1 MGAKQDADFGGYATK
16 AGVKCSDGRIIQPE
30 AFKHMDGLEVPLVW
44 QHGHASPENVLGHV
58 LLEDRGDG
66 VYAYG
71 FFNETPA
78 GKNSKLQVEHKDIKS
93 LSIYANQLVEKLI
106 QGGKSV
112 VHGMIREVSLVLAGA
127 NKEAVIDYVRIS
139 HSDDPDDFTQLN
151 DEAVIKFGEEL
162 TTELAHAVEGVDN
175 AKPEAKTDDG
185 EGETLQQ
192 AYDRMPD
199 EFKAVTAAIV
209 EQALEAG
216 AAEHSDGSEPK
227 DEGQPKEG
235 EPKEGEPNPDDNPE
249 GDLNHQEGTGAM
261 TRNVFDQSA
270 TGTLPDGKKA
280 LTHAEFRD
288 IAKKAVKLGSLKE
301 ALEEASLAHGV
312 DNIEILFP
320 DAKAISATP
329 EWNKRRTEWVASVLN
344 GVDRR
349 PFSRIKTLVADI
361 TQDEARAKGYITG
374 SYKKEEWFSVTS
386 RKTGPTTIYKKQKLD
401 RDDILDVTDFDI
413 VAWLWGEIRL
423 MIEEEIARAIL
434 FGDGRDVSDPDK
446 IADPMAAAS
455 GDGIRSITNEH
466 ELYKTDVWVN
476 LADANSNYHEF
487 IETVLRARRFYKG
500 TGRPTLFTTEQHLT
514 EMLLLKDEDN
524 SNRRLYRDQAD
535 LENSLRVD
543 KIVPVEAMEGEDDL
557 VGILVNLSDYTV
569 GTDRGGEL
577 TRFDDFDIDYNQYKY
592 LMETRLSGALTK
604 IKSAQVI
611 RTTASANVLVAPD
624 KPTFVASTGVVT
636 IPAKTGVVYKEGSPT
651 GSTLTAGAQTALDAG
666 ESMVVYAV
674 PASGYYFATNA
685 DSNWTFKRPAA

>member
-1 MGAKQDADFGGYATK
+1 MVPDFGGWATK
-16 AGVKCSDGRIIQPE
+16 ANLKCSDGRTITPE
-30 AFKHMDGLEVPLVW
+30 AFKHMDKQQVPLVW
-44 QHGHASPENVLGHV
+44 MHGHSNPENVLGHAV
-58 LLEDRGDG
+58 LEHRDEG
-66 VYAYG
+66 VYCKAY
-71 FFNETPA
+71 FNETPA
-78 GKNSKLQVEHKDIKS
+78 GQNAKLQVAHGDIKH
-93 LSIYANQLVEKLI
+93 LSIYANQLVEKAI
-106 QGGKSV
+106 NGGKNV
-112 VHGMIREVSLVLAGA
+112 IHGMIREVSLVLAGA
-127 NKEAVIDYVRIS
+127 NPGAVIDFVRIA
-139 HSDDPDDFTQLN
+139 HSDDPEDFTQLE
-151 DEAVIKFGEEL
+151 DEAVIKTGTEIEL
-162 TTELAHAVEGVDN
+162 SHADGDDS
-175 AKPEAKTDDG
+175 DDG
-185 EGETLQQ
+185 EGPTLQE
-192 AYDRMPD
+192 AYDNLD
-199 EFKAVTAAIV
+199 EEAKSVVHAMVKA
-209 EQALEAG
+209 ALEAG
-216 AAEHSDGSEPK
+216 ASAEHSDTDDESDEDQDDKK
-227 DEGQPKEG
+227 D
-235 EPKEGEPNPDDNPE
+235 DDTDDGDDSDDKTDDE

-270 TGTLPDGKKA
+270 TGTGSDGKPQKT
-280 LTHAEFRD
+280 LSHSEFRE
-288 IAKKAVKLGSLKE
+288 IAKKAVKAGSLKAVLE
-301 ALEEASLAHGV
+301 ETALEHGV
-312 DNIEILFP
+312 ENIEILFP

-329 EWNKRRTEWVASVLN
+329 EWNKRRTEWVASVLG

-374 SYKKEEWFSVTS
+374 SYKKEEWFSVTT

-401 RDDILDVTDFDI
+401 RDDIIDVTDFDI

-434 FGDGRDVSDPDK
+434 FGDGRDVSDPDH

-466 ELYKTDVWVN
+466 ELYMTTVWVN
-476 LADANSNYHEF
+476 LDDASSSYHEF

-524 SNRRLYRDQAD
+524 SNRRLYSSEAD
-535 LENSLRVD
+535 LAAALRVNT
-543 KIVPVEAMEGEDDL
+543 IVAVEAMEGESDL

-611 RTTASANVLVAPD
+611 RKTAAANVLVSPD

-636 IPAKTGVVYKEGSPT
+636 IPSKTGVIYQDASDSSV
-651 GSTLTAGAQTALDAG
+651 LVAGAQPALAAG
-666 ESMVVYAV
+666 ESMTVIAV
-674 PASGYYFATNA
+674 PDTNYYFATNA
-685 DSNWTFKRPAA
+685 DTTWTFKRPAA

>member
-1 MGAKQDADFGGYATK
+1 MVPDFGGWATK
-16 AGVKCSDGRIIQPE
+16 ANLKCSDGRTITPE
-30 AFKHMDGLEVPLVW
+30 AFKHMNGEKVPLVW
-44 QHGHASPENVLGHV
+44 MHDRSDPENVLGHV
-58 LLEDRGDG
+58 VLEHRDEG
-66 VYAYG
+66 VYAQG
-71 FFNETPA
+71 FFNETQRGQA
-78 GKNSKLQVEHKDIKS
+78 VKMQVQHGDLDS
-93 LSIYANQLVEKLI
+93 LSIWANALVEKI
-106 QGGKSV
+106 IAGGKNV
-112 VHGMIREVSLVLAGA
+112 IHGMIREVSVVLAGA
-127 NKEAVIDYVRIS
+127 NPGAKIDFVRVA
-139 HSDDPDDFTQLN
+139 HSNDPDDFTELN
-151 DEAVIKFGEEL
+151 DEAIIKFGEKLEL
-162 TTELAHAVEGVDN
+162 QHAIDGIDD
-175 AKPEAKTDDG
+175 AKPDAKTTDDG
-185 EGETLQQ
+185 EGQTLQQ
-192 AYDRMPD
+192 AYDD
-199 EFKAVTAAIV
+199 LDDDTKGLVTALV
-209 EQALEAG
+209 EAALEAG
-216 AAEHSDGSEPK
+216 AEHSDGEPK
-227 DEGQPKEG
+227 DDG
-235 EPKEGEPNPDDNPE
+235 EPKTDDKTDE

-261 TRNVFDQSA
+261 ARNVFDQSA

-312 DNIEILFP
+312 ENIEILFP

-329 EWNKRRTEWVASVLN
+329 EWNKRRTEWVASVLG

-374 SYKKEEWFSVTS
+374 SYKKEEWFSVTT

-434 FGDGRDVSDPDK
+434 FGDGRDVSDPDH
-446 IADPMAAAS
+446 IADPMASAS

-466 ELYKTDVWVN
+466 ELYMTTVWVN

-524 SNRRLYRDQAD
+524 SNRRLYASEAD
-535 LENSLRVD
+535 LAAALRVNT
-543 KIVPVEAMEGEDDL
+543 IIAVEAMEGEDDL

-604 IKSAQVI
+604 IKSAQVV
-611 RTTASANVLVAPD
+611 RTTAAANVLVAPD

-636 IPAKTGVVYKEGSPT
+636 IPAKTGVVYKDGSPT

-666 ESMVVYAV
+666 ESQTVYAV

>member
-1 MGAKQDADFGGYATK
+1 MVPDFGGWATK
-16 AGVKCSDGRIIQPE
+16 ANLKCSDGRTITPE
-30 AFKHMDGLEVPLVW
+30 AFKHMNGEKVPLVW
-44 QHGHASPENVLGHV
+44 MHDRSDPENVLGHV
-58 LLEDRGDG
+58 VLEHRDEGM
-66 VYAYG
+66 YAQG
-71 FFNETPA
+71 FFNETQRGQA
-78 GKNSKLQVEHKDIKS
+78 VKMQVQHGDLDS
-93 LSIYANQLVEKLI
+93 LSIWANALVEKI
-106 QGGKSV
+106 IAGGKNV
-112 VHGMIREVSLVLAGA
+112 IHGMIREVSVVLAGA
-127 NKEAVIDYVRIS
+127 NPGAKIDFIRVA
-139 HSDDPDDFTQLN
+139 HSDDPDDFTELN
-151 DEAVIKFGEEL
+151 DEAIIKFGEKLEL
-162 TTELAHAVEGVDN
+162 QHAVDGIDD
-175 AKPEAKTDDG
+175 AKPDAKTDDG
-185 EGETLQQ
+185 EGKSLQQ
-192 AYDRMPD
+192 AYDDLD
-199 EFKAVTAAIV
+199 EDTKGLVAAIV

-216 AAEHSDGSEPK
+216 AAHSDDGEPEDGEPK
-227 DEGQPKEG
+227 D
-235 EPKEGEPNPDDNPE
+235 GEPNPDDKTPE

-270 TGTLPDGKKA
+270 TGTIPDGKKA
-280 LTHAEFRD
+280 LTHSEFKE
-288 IAKKAVKLGSLKE
+288 IAKKAVKYGSLKE
-301 ALEEASLAHGV
+301 ALEEASLEHGV
-312 DNIEILFP
+312 ENIEVLFP

-329 EWNKRRTEWVASVLN
+329 EWNKRRTEWVASVLG

-374 SYKKEEWFSVTS
+374 SYKKEEWFAVTS

-401 RDDILDVTDFDI
+401 RDDIIDVTDFDI

-434 FGDGRDVSDPDK
+434 FGDGRDVGDPDH

-466 ELYKTDVWVN
+466 ELYMTTVWVN

-524 SNRRLYRDQAD
+524 SNRRLYSSEAD
-535 LENSLRVD
+535 LAAALRVST
-543 KIVPVEAMEGEDDL
+543 IIAVEAMEGEDDL

-611 RTTASANVLVAPD
+611 RTTAAANVLVAPD

-636 IPAKTGVVYKEGSPT
+636 IPSKTGVVYKNGSPT
-651 GSTLTAGAQTALDAG
+651 GATLTAGAQAELDPG
-666 ESMVVYAV
+666 ESLVVYAV

>member
-1 MGAKQDADFGGYATK
+1 MVPDFGGWATK
-16 AGVKCSDGRIIQPE
+16 ANLKCSDGRTITPE
-30 AFKHMDGLEVPLVW
+30 AFKHMDKQQVPLVW
-44 QHGHASPENVLGHV
+44 MHGHSNPENVLGHAV
-58 LLEDRGDG
+58 LEHRDEG
-66 VYAYG
+66 VYCKAY
-71 FFNETPA
+71 FNETPA
-78 GKNSKLQVEHKDIKS
+78 GQNAKLQVQHKDIKH
-93 LSIYANQLVEKLI
+93 LSIYANQLVEKAI
-106 QGGKSV
+106 NGGKNV
-112 VHGMIREVSLVLAGA
+112 IHGMIREVSLVLAGA
-127 NKEAVIDYVRIS
+127 NPGAVIDFVRIA
-139 HSDDPDDFTQLN
+139 HSDDPNDFTELT
-151 DEAVIKFGEEL
+151 DEAVIKTGTEIEL
-162 TTELAHAVEGVDN
+162 SHAVDGIDDAKPDAKPDGDGKTMQDVLDTFTEEQTDFLHFMIGVALEKKAADDSDSAEHSDTDDSDEDDSTGDGVD
-175 AKPEAKTDDG
+175 KTDDG
-185 EGETLQQ
+185 VDKT
-192 AYDRMPD
+192 D
-199 EFKAVTAAIV
+199 
-209 EQALEAG
+209 
-216 AAEHSDGSEPK
+216 
-227 DEGQPKEG
+227 
-235 EPKEGEPNPDDNPE
+235 E
-249 GDLNHQEGTGAM
+249 GDLNHTEGTGATM

-280 LTHAEFRD
+280 LTHAEFKA
-288 IAKKAVKLGSLKE
+288 IAAKAVKVGSLKE
-301 ALEEASLAHGV
+301 ALDEAALAHGV
-312 DNIEILFP
+312 ENIEILFP

-329 EWNKRRTEWVASVLN
+329 EWNKRRTEWVASVLG

-374 SYKKEEWFSVTS
+374 SYKKEEWFSVTT

-434 FGDGRDVSDPDK
+434 FGDGRDVSDPDH
-446 IADPMAAAS
+446 IADPMASAS

-466 ELYKTDVWVN
+466 ELYMTTVWVS

-524 SNRRLYRDQAD
+524 SNRRLYSSEAD
-535 LENSLRVD
+535 LAAALRVNT
-543 KIVPVEAMEGEDDL
+543 IIAVEAMEGEDDL

-611 RTTASANVLVAPD
+611 RTTAAANVLAAPD
-624 KPTFVASTGVVT
+624 KPTFVAATGVVT
-636 IPAKTGVVYKEGSPT
+636 IPTKTGVVYKEGSPT
-651 GSTLTAGAQTALDAG
+651 GATLTAGAQAALDEG
-666 ESMVVYAV
+666 ETMVVYAV
-674 PASGYYFATNA
+674 PDTGYYFATNA
-685 DSNWTFKRPAA
+685 DTNWPFKRPAA

>member
-1 MGAKQDADFGGYATK
+1 MVPDFGGWATK
-16 AGVKCSDGRIIQPE
+16 ANLKCSDGRTITPE
-30 AFKHMDGLEVPLVW
+30 AFKHMDKQQVPLVW
-44 QHGHASPENVLGHV
+44 MHGHSNPENVLGYAV
-58 LLEDRGDG
+58 LEHRDEG
-66 VYAYG
+66 VYCKAY
-71 FFNETPA
+71 FNETPA
-78 GKNSKLQVEHKDIKS
+78 GKNAKLQVAHGDIKH
-93 LSIYANQLVEKLI
+93 LSIYANQLIEKAI
-106 QGGKSV
+106 NGGKNV
-112 VHGMIREVSLVLAGA
+112 IHGMIREVSLVLAGA
-127 NKEAVIDYVRIS
+127 NPGAVIDFVRIA
-139 HSDDPDDFTQLN
+139 HSDDPDDFTQLT
-151 DEAVIKFGEEL
+151 DEAVIKTGEEIVL
-162 TTELAHAVEGVDN
+162 QHAVDGVDD
-175 AKPEAKTDDG
+175 AKPEAKATDDG
-185 EGETLQQ
+185 EGQTLQQ
-192 AYDRMPD
+192 AYDNLD
-199 EFKAVTAAIV
+199 DDTKGLVTAMV
-209 EQALEAG
+209 EAALEAG
-216 AAEHSDGSEPK
+216 AAHSETDEDDSEEDESDDG
-227 DEGQPKEG
+227 DES
-235 EPKEGEPNPDDNPE
+235 DNTDE
-249 GDLNHQEGTGAM
+249 GDLNHEGTGAM

-312 DNIEILFP
+312 ENIEILFP

-446 IADPMAAAS
+446 IADPMASAS

-487 IETVLRARRFYKG
+487 VETVLRARRFYKG
-500 TGRPTLFTTEQHLT
+500 TGRPTFFTTEQHLT

-535 LENSLRVD
+535 LENSLRVSA
-543 KIVPVEAMEGEDDL
+543 IVPVEAMEGEDDL

-611 RTTASANVLVAPD
+611 RTTAASNVLVAPD

-651 GSTLTAGAQTALDAG
+651 GATLTAGAQTALDPG